1 METAYFE
8 ETDWIHLMFKFIE
21 HREMY
26 EVFRGSAPACDET
39 VETCPREIELNQVA
53 NVTLDAFPDDTYHG
67 DVNADVDFYGHHAWD
82 NTTEVREFHVI
93 VNGKDEDDIKK
104 GDRIEIYGHKCWGV
118 SCDSLDEFL
127 VGEETTAVWSNN
139 DIWDYDSI
147 DTWDPAVPSK
157 PLEGQRVTIPQLW
170 NITLDEDT
178 PVLESLEISGILTF
192 DPTKDITLRAKRL
205 HIRGGQ
211 LISGTPEN
219 PTTFQHKIEL
229 VGERTDETLVFDG
242 TLSAGNK
249 VLAVTGEL
257 SMHGVPKKTWT
268 KLATNAYSGD
278 NVIFTEDVSIDGE
291 VGWAIGDELVIAS
304 STFER
309 DDWEKVTI
317 TGVAVVGTND
327 SDFVSAQAREEYGA
341 SYGSSSQVSAASDFV
356 TYTGAYVT
364 KVSLSAPIAKYH
376 IGTEMAQQQN
386 KAIDTRA
393 AVGNLNK
400 NVVIEGY
407 DKTNTN
413 WNGNILVAAF
423 KDFSVADPT
432 NPETREGFCNL
443 SHVAIRNCGQLEST
457 KAALRYEK
465 GVGTGTPTV
474 SSDIQDV
481 VITDSDTYGIYV
493 NGYTDINF
501 SNNFVFNSA
510 PHNYYVTASQNISL
524 IGNLGIKAEPREG
537 QDRLTEK
544 ASNFF
549 ICAETGHTCS
559 NVRIQNNYAGGAEFV
574 NFMVPANECS
584 GSKVNFSSGNY
595 GQAAMASWR
604 WTAPGSSCINH
615 DTQYTASKN
624 YMGGLISKAGATSI
638 TFKNLVLVDQV
649 KGVSLISSGDDSTV
663 TI

>member
-1 METAYFE
+1 
-8 ETDWIHLMFKFIE
+8 
-21 HREMY
+21 
-26 EVFRGSAPACDET
+26 
-39 VETCPREIELNQVA
+39 
-53 NVTLDAFPDDTYHG
+53 
-67 DVNADVDFYGHHAWD
+67 
-82 NTTEVREFHVI
+82 
-93 VNGKDEDDIKK
+93 
-104 GDRIEIYGHKCWGV
+104 
-118 SCDSLDEFL
+118 
-127 VGEETTAVWSNN
+127 
-139 DIWDYDSI
+139 
-147 DTWDPAVPSK
+147 
-157 PLEGQRVTIPQLW
+157 
-170 NITLDEDT
+170 
-178 PVLESLEISGILTF
+178 
-192 DPTKDITLRAKRL
+192 
-205 HIRGGQ
+205 
-211 LISGTPEN
+211 
-219 PTTFQHKIEL
+219 

-510 PHNYYVTASQNISL
+510 PHNYYVTAS
-524 IGNLGIKAEPREG
+524 
-537 QDRLTEK
+537 
-544 ASNFF
+544 
-549 ICAETGHTCS
+549 
-559 NVRIQNNYAGGAEFV
+559 
-574 NFMVPANECS
+574 
-584 GSKVNFSSGNY
+584 
-595 GQAAMASWR
+595 
-604 WTAPGSSCINH
+604 
-615 DTQYTASKN
+615 
-624 YMGGLISKAGATSI
+624 
-638 TFKNLVLVDQV
+638 
-649 KGVSLISSGDDSTV
+649 
-663 TI
+663 